1 MTLGLLSIHFEI
13 HQLAVHGRSRFKCI
27 LLQPPTSPFIRS
39 ARPLHKGLIT
49 MPELNAKVTRTLNK
63 TTPGLQIW
71 RIENMEMVPIPPKT
85 YGNFYEG
92 DAYLLLST
100 HKTGNSFS
108 YDIHYWLGTS
118 STVDEQ
124 GAAAIY
130 TTQMDDYLGGV
141 AVQHREAQGYE
152 SEVFR
157 GYFKHGLI
165 YKKGG
170 VASGMKHV
178 ETNTY
183 NVQRLLHVKGKKN
196 VVAGEVE
203 MSWHSFNRGD
213 VFLLDLGKLIIQ
225 WNGPESNRMERL
237 KGMNLAK
244 DIRDHERGGRAQVGV
259 VDGEAEDASPG
270 LMKVLTYVLGQKTEI
285 KPAIADAVVDQK
297 MKSSLK
303 LYHVCDV
310 EGNLLI
316 QEVATQPLTQDL
328 LNHEDC
334 YILDQCGVRI
344 FVWKGRNSSKEEKQ
358 QAMSR
363 ALGFIKAKNYPPTTG
378 VETEN
383 DGSESAVFKQLFQ
396 KWTVTNQTVGFG
408 KTSSVG
414 KIAKVEQ
421 VKFDA
426 TTLHAKPEM
435 AAQNRMVDD
444 GSGEAQVW
452 RIENLELVPV
462 ESRWLGH
469 FYSGDCYLILYKYQI
484 YNKIH
489 YIIYVWQGRHASQDE
504 ITASAYQAV
513 ILDQQYNNEPVQ
525 VRVTMGKEPAHLMAI
540 FKGRMVVYAGGTSRA
555 GNTDPVPSIR
565 LFQVHGTNE
574 FNTKAFEVSPCA
586 ASLNSNDVFILKS
599 QTCCYLWYGKGCS
612 GDEREMAKTVAD
624 LLSKTEKVVVAEG
637 QEPAEFWLALGG
649 KTQYSNN
656 KRLQEETLS
665 IMPRLFECSNKTGTF
680 LATEIPNFTQ
690 DDLEEDDVFLLDVWD
705 QVFFWIGKES
715 NQTEKEA
722 AAVTAQ
728 EYLRSH
734 PSGRDLATPIV
745 IVKQGCEPPTF
756 TGWFLAWD
764 PLKWTGKKTYEEL
777 KAELGDDSV
786 LSDLTSELLEAK
798 EMFTADTNFA
808 ETFTADAN
816 FAKLPVGTDFAKLSV
831 GTNFAKLPVGTY
843 PPEQLVNQSAEEL
856 PKDVDPS
863 RKEDYLSEDDFSTI
877 FGMSRQEYAT
887 LPQWKQQALKK
898 DKGLF

>member
-1 MTLGLLSIHFEI
+1 
-13 HQLAVHGRSRFKCI
+13 
-27 LLQPPTSPFIRS
+27 
-39 ARPLHKGLIT
+39 
-49 MPELNAKVTRTLNK
+49 MPELNAKVTKTLNK

-71 RIENMEMVPIPPKT
+71 RIENMEMVPVPPKT

-92 DAYLLLST
+92 DAYVLLST

-108 YDIHYWLGTS
+108 YDIHYWLGSSS
-118 STVDEQ
+118 STDEQ

-130 TTQMDDYLGGV
+130 TTQIDDHLGGI
-141 AVQHREAQGYE
+141 AVQHREVQGYE

-157 GYFKHGLI
+157 GYFRNGLI

-170 VASGMKHV
+170 VASGMKHI

-183 NVQRLLHVKGKKN
+183 NVQRLLHVKGKKH
-196 VVAGEVE
+196 VAAGEVE
-203 MSWHSFNRGD
+203 MSWSSFNQGD

-244 DIRDHERGGRAQVGV
+244 DIRDHERGGRAQIGV

-270 LMKVLTYVLGQKTEI
+270 LMKVLTYVLGPKKEI
-285 KPAIADAVVDQK
+285 QPAIPDAVVEQK
-297 MKSSLK
+297 LKSSLK
-303 LYHVCDV
+303 LYHVSDV

-316 QEVATQPLTQDL
+316 QEVAVQPLTQDL
-328 LNHEDC
+328 LKHEDC

-344 FVWKGRNSSKEEKQ
+344 YVWKGRRSSQEEKQ
-358 QAMSR
+358 QAMTR
-363 ALGFIKAKNYPPTTG
+363 ALGFIKAKNYPPSIG

-396 KWTVTNQTVGFG
+396 KWTVPSQTVGFG

-414 KIAKVEQ
+414 KVAKVEQ

-435 AAQNRMVDD
+435 AAQHRMVDD

-469 FYSGDCYLILYKYQI
+469 FYSGDCYLILYKYQV

-489 YIIYVWQGRHASQDE
+489 YIIYIWQGRHASQDE

-525 VRVTMGKEPAHLMAI
+525 VRVTMGKEPVHLMAI

-555 GNTDPVPSIR
+555 GNTDPVPSTR

-574 FNTKAFEVSPCA
+574 YNTKAFEVPPRA
-586 ASLNSNDVFILKS
+586 TSLNSNDVFILKS

-612 GDEREMAKTVAD
+612 GDEREMAKSVSD
-624 LLSKTEKVVVAEG
+624 LLSKTEKVVIAEG

-649 KTQYSNN
+649 KTQYANN

-665 IMPRLFECSNKTGTF
+665 VTPRLFQCSNKTGTF
-680 LATEIPNFTQ
+680 LATEISNFTQ
-690 DDLEEDDVFLLDVWD
+690 DDLEDDDVFLLDVWD
-705 QVFFWIGKES
+705 QVFFWIGKEA
-715 NQTEKEA
+715 NETEKEA
-722 AAVTAQ
+722 AAVTVQ

-734 PSGRDLATPIV
+734 PSSRDLDTPIV
-745 IVKQGCEPPTF
+745 VVKQGCEPPTF

-764 PLKWTGKKTYEEL
+764 TLKWTDKKSYEEL
-777 KAELGDDSV
+777 KAELGDDNS
-786 LSDLTSELLEAK
+786 LSELTSEIVEAK
-798 EMFTADTNFA
+798 EVFTANTS
-808 ETFTADAN
+808 
-816 FAKLPVGTDFAKLSV
+816 FAKLSI
-831 GTNFAKLPVGTY
+831 ATY
-843 PPEQLVNQSAEEL
+843 PPEQLVNKPAEEL
-856 PKDVDPS
+856 PKDVNPS
-863 RKEDYLSEDDFSTI
+863 RKEDYLSEEDFI
-877 FGMSRQEYAT
+877 AVFGVSRQDYAT

-898 DKGLF
+898 EKGLF

>member
-1 MTLGLLSIHFEI
+1 
-13 HQLAVHGRSRFKCI
+13 
-27 LLQPPTSPFIRS
+27 
-39 ARPLHKGLIT
+39 
-49 MPELNAKVTRTLNK
+49 MPELNAKVTKTLNK

-71 RIENMEMVPIPPKT
+71 RIENMEMVPVPPKT

-92 DAYLLLST
+92 DAYVLLST

-108 YDIHYWLGTS
+108 YDIHYWLGSSS
-118 STVDEQ
+118 STDEQ

-130 TTQMDDYLGGV
+130 TTQIDDHLGGI
-141 AVQHREAQGYE
+141 AVQHREVQGYE

-157 GYFKHGLI
+157 GYFRNGLI

-170 VASGMKHV
+170 VASGMKHI

-183 NVQRLLHVKGKKN
+183 NVQRLLHVKGKKH
-196 VVAGEVE
+196 VAAGEVE
-203 MSWHSFNRGD
+203 MSWSSFNQGD

-244 DIRDHERGGRAQVGV
+244 DIRDHERGGRAQIGV

-270 LMKVLTYVLGQKTEI
+270 LMKVLTYVLGPKKEI
-285 KPAIADAVVDQK
+285 QPAIPDAVVEQK
-297 MKSSLK
+297 LKSSLK
-303 LYHVCDV
+303 LYHVSDV

-316 QEVATQPLTQDL
+316 QEVAVQPLTQDL
-328 LNHEDC
+328 LKHEDC

-344 FVWKGRNSSKEEKQ
+344 YVWKGRRSSQEEKQ
-358 QAMSR
+358 QAMTR
-363 ALGFIKAKNYPPTTG
+363 ALGFIKAKNYPPSIG

-396 KWTVTNQTVGFG
+396 KWTVPSQTVGFG

-414 KIAKVEQ
+414 KVAKVEQ

-435 AAQNRMVDD
+435 AAQHRMVDD

-469 FYSGDCYLILYKYQI
+469 FYSGDCYLILYKYQV

-489 YIIYVWQGRHASQDE
+489 YIIYIWQGRHASQDE

-525 VRVTMGKEPAHLMAI
+525 VRVTMGKEPVHLMAI

-555 GNTDPVPSIR
+555 GNTDPVPSTR

-574 FNTKAFEVSPCA
+574 YNTKAFEVPPRA
-586 ASLNSNDVFILKS
+586 TSLNSNDVFILKS

-612 GDEREMAKTVAD
+612 GDEREMAKSVSD
-624 LLSKTEKVVVAEG
+624 LLSKTEKVVIAEG

-649 KTQYSNN
+649 KTQYANN

-665 IMPRLFECSNKTGTF
+665 VTPRLFQCSNKTGTF
-680 LATEIPNFTQ
+680 LATEISNFTQ
-690 DDLEEDDVFLLDVWD
+690 DDLEDDDVFLLDVWD
-705 QVFFWIGKES
+705 QVFFWIGKEA
-715 NQTEKEA
+715 NETEKEA
-722 AAVTAQ
+722 AAVTVQ

-734 PSGRDLATPIV
+734 PSSRDLDTPIV
-745 IVKQGCEPPTF
+745 VVKQGCEPPTF

-764 PLKWTGKKTYEEL
+764 TLKWTDKKSYEEL
-777 KAELGDDSV
+777 KAELGDDNS
-786 LSDLTSELLEAK
+786 LSELTS
-798 EMFTADTNFA
+798 
-808 ETFTADAN
+808 
-816 FAKLPVGTDFAKLSV
+816 
-831 GTNFAKLPVGTY
+831 
-843 PPEQLVNQSAEEL
+843 
-856 PKDVDPS
+856 
-863 RKEDYLSEDDFSTI
+863 DYLSEEDFI
-877 FGMSRQEYAT
+877 AVFGVSRQDYAT

-898 DKGLF
+898 EKGLF

>member
-1 MTLGLLSIHFEI
+1 MALEGF
-13 HQLAVHGRSRFKCI
+13 
-27 LLQPPTSPFIRS
+27 
-39 ARPLHKGLIT
+39 HK
-49 MPELNAKVTRTLNK
+49 
-63 TTPGLQIW
+63 W
-71 RIENMEMVPIPPKT
+71 NMEMVPVPPKA

-92 DAYLLLST
+92 DAYVLLST
-100 HKTGNSFS
+100 HKTGNNFS
-108 YDIHYWLGTS
+108 YDIHFWLGS
-118 STVDEQ
+118 SSSLDEQ

-130 TTQMDDYLGGV
+130 STQMDDHLGGV
-141 AVQHREAQGYE
+141 AVQHREVQGYE

-157 GYFKHGLI
+157 GYFRNGLI

-183 NVQRLLHVKGKKN
+183 NVQRLLIVKGKKN
-196 VVAGEVE
+196 VVAAEVE
-203 MSWHSFNRGD
+203 MSWSSFNQGD

-237 KGMNLAK
+237 KGMNVAK
-244 DIRDHERGGRAQVGV
+244 DIRDHERGGRAQIGV
-259 VDGEAEDASPG
+259 VDGEAEADSPG
-270 LMKVLTYVLGQKTEI
+270 LMKVLTYVLGPKPEI
-285 KPAIADAVVDQK
+285 QPASPDAVVDQK
-297 MKSSLK
+297 MVSALK
-303 LYHVCDV
+303 LYHVSDV

-316 QEVATQPLTQDL
+316 REVATRPLTQDL
-328 LNHEDC
+328 LNPEDC
-334 YILDQCGVRI
+334 YILDQCGIRI
-344 FVWKGRNSSKEEKQ
+344 YVWKGRNASKEEKQ
-358 QAMSR
+358 QAMTR

-396 KWTVTNQTVGFG
+396 KWTVHNQTVGFG

-435 AAQNRMVDD
+435 AAQHRMVDD

-469 FYSGDCYLILYKYQI
+469 FYSGDCYLILYKYEI

-489 YIIYVWQGRHASQDE
+489 YIIYIWQGRHASQDE

-525 VRVTMGKEPAHLMAI
+525 VRVTMGKEPGHLMAI
-540 FKGRMVVYAGGTSRA
+540 FKGHMVVYSGGTSRA
-555 GNTDPVPSIR
+555 GNTDPVPPTR

-574 FNTKAFEVSPCA
+574 YNTKAFEVPPRA
-586 ASLNSNDVFILKS
+586 TSLNSNDVFILRT

-612 GDEREMAKTVAD
+612 GDEREMAKSVAD
-624 LLSKTEKVVVAEG
+624 LLSKTEKVVIAEG
-637 QEPAEFWLALGG
+637 QEPSEFWLALGG
-649 KTQYSNN
+649 KTQYANS

-665 IMPRLFECSNKTGTF
+665 ITPRLFECSNKTGTF

-690 DDLEEDDVFLLDVWD
+690 DDLEEGDVFLLDVWD
-705 QVFFWIGKES
+705 QVFFWIGKEA
-715 NQTEKEA
+715 NETEKEA
-722 AAVTAQ
+722 AAITAQ

-734 PSGRDLATPIV
+734 PSGRDLDTPIV

-756 TGWFLAWD
+756 IGWFLAWD
-764 PLKWTGKKTYEEL
+764 PLKWTDKKTYEEL
-777 KAELGDDSV
+777 KAELGDDMS
-786 LSDLTSELLEAK
+786 LGELTSEIVEAR
-798 EMFTADTNFA
+798 EVFTANT
-808 ETFTADAN
+808 T
-816 FAKLPVGTDFAKLSV
+816 FAKLSI
-831 GTNFAKLPVGTY
+831 GTY
-843 PPEQLVNQSAEEL
+843 PPDQLVNKSVEEL
-856 PKDVDPS
+856 PKDVDPN
-863 RKEDYLSEDDFSTI
+863 RKEDYLSEEDFITV
-877 FGMSRQEYAT
+877 FGVSRQEYAT
-887 LPQWKQQALKK
+887 LPQWKQQVLKK
-898 DKGLF
+898 QKGLF

>member
-1 MTLGLLSIHFEI
+1 MEKAGGIQHRGKEGTKVIPELALFRYGLSLRCC
-13 HQLAVHGRSRFKCI
+13 V
-27 LLQPPTSPFIRS
+27 PTKQTPQIS
-39 ARPLHKGLIT
+39 ARSLHKGLIT
-49 MPELNAKVTRTLNK
+49 MPELNAKVTKTLNK

-71 RIENMEMVPIPPKT
+71 RIENMEMVPVPPKA

-92 DAYLLLST
+92 DAYVLLST
-100 HKTGNSFS
+100 RKTGSSFS
-108 YDIHYWLGTS
+108 YDIHYWLGNS
-118 STVDEQ
+118 SSLDEQ

-130 TTQMDDYLGGV
+130 STQMDDHLGGV
-141 AVQHREAQGYE
+141 AVQHREVQGYE

-157 GYFKHGLI
+157 GYFRNGLI

-183 NVQRLLHVKGKKN
+183 NVQRLLMVKGKKN
-196 VVAGEVE
+196 VVAAEVE
-203 MSWHSFNRGD
+203 MSWSSFNQGD

-237 KGMNLAK
+237 KGMNVAK
-244 DIRDHERGGRAQVGV
+244 DIRDHERGGRAQIGV
-259 VDGEAEDASPG
+259 VDGEAEAASPG
-270 LMKVLTYVLGQKTEI
+270 LMKVLTYVLGPKKEI
-285 KPAIADAVVDQK
+285 QPSIPDAVVDQK
-297 MKSSLK
+297 LKTSLK
-303 LYHVCDV
+303 LYHVSDV

-316 QEVATQPLTQDL
+316 QEVATRPLTQDL
-328 LNHEDC
+328 LNHEEC

-344 FVWKGRNSSKEEKQ
+344 YVWKGRNCSKEEKQ
-358 QAMSR
+358 EAMTR

-396 KWTVTNQTVGFG
+396 KWTVPNQTVGFG

-414 KIAKVEQ
+414 KVAKVEQ

-435 AAQNRMVDD
+435 AAQHRMVDD
-444 GSGEAQVW
+444 GSGEVQVW

-469 FYSGDCYLILYKYQI
+469 FYSGDCYLVLYTYQI

-489 YIIYVWQGRHASQDE
+489 YIIYIWQGRHASQDE

-540 FKGRMVVYAGGTSRA
+540 FKGRMVVYMGGTSRA

-574 FNTKAFEVSPCA
+574 YNTKAFEVPPRA
-586 ASLNSNDVFILKS
+586 ISLNSNDVFILKS

-612 GDEREMAKTVAD
+612 GDEREMAKSVAD
-624 LLSKTEKVVVAEG
+624 LLSRTEKVVIAEG
-637 QEPAEFWLALGG
+637 QEPTEFWLALGG
-649 KTQYSNN
+649 KTQYANN

-690 DDLEEDDVFLLDVWD
+690 DDLEDDDVFLLDVWD
-705 QVFFWIGKES
+705 QVFFWIGKEA
-715 NQTEKEA
+715 NEVEKEA
-722 AAVTAQ
+722 AAITAQ

-734 PSGRDLATPIV
+734 PSGRDLDTPIV

-764 PLKWTGKKTYEEL
+764 PLKWTDKKTYEEL
-777 KAELGDDSV
+777 KAELGDDSS
-786 LSDLTSELLEAK
+786 LSELTSEIVEAK
-798 EMFTADTNFA
+798 EIFTANT
-808 ETFTADAN
+808 T
-816 FAKLPVGTDFAKLSV
+816 FAKLS
-831 GTNFAKLPVGTY
+831 VGTY
-843 PPEQLVNQSAEEL
+843 PPEQLVNMPAEEL
-856 PKDVDPS
+856 PKDVNPS
-863 RKEDYLSEDDFSTI
+863 RKEDYLSEEDFITV
-877 FGMSRQEYAT
+877 FGVSRQDYAT

-898 DKGLF
+898 EKGLF

>member
-1 MTLGLLSIHFEI
+1 
-13 HQLAVHGRSRFKCI
+13 
-27 LLQPPTSPFIRS
+27 
-39 ARPLHKGLIT
+39 
-49 MPELNAKVTRTLNK
+49 MPELNAKVTKTLNK

-71 RIENMEMVPIPPKT
+71 RIENMEMVPVPPKT

-92 DAYLLLST
+92 DAYVLLST
-100 HKTGNSFS
+100 HKTWNNFS
-108 YDIHYWLGTS
+108 YDIHYWLGNS
-118 STVDEQ
+118 SSVDEQ

-130 TTQMDDYLGGV
+130 TTQMDDHLGGT
-141 AVQHREAQGYE
+141 AVQHREAQGHE

-157 GYFKHGLI
+157 GYFRNGLI

-196 VVAGEVE
+196 VVAAEVE
-203 MSWHSFNRGD
+203 MSWSSFNQGD

-237 KGMNLAK
+237 KGMTLGK
-244 DIRDHERGGRAQVGV
+244 DIRDHERGGRAQIGV
-259 VDGEAEDASPG
+259 VDGEAEAASPG
-270 LMKVLTYVLGQKTEI
+270 LMKVLTYVLGQKKEI
-285 KPAIADAVVDQK
+285 QPAIPDAVVDQK
-297 MKSSLK
+297 LKSSLK
-303 LYHVCDV
+303 LYHVSDV

-316 QEVATQPLTQDL
+316 QEVAIQPLTQDL

-344 FVWKGRNSSKEEKQ
+344 YVWKGRNSSKEEKQ
-358 QAMSR
+358 QAMTR

-396 KWTVTNQTVGFG
+396 RWTVPNQTAGFG

-414 KIAKVEQ
+414 KVAKVEQ

-435 AAQNRMVDD
+435 AAQHRMVDD
-444 GSGEAQVW
+444 GSGEVQVW
-452 RIENLELVPV
+452 RIENLELMPV

-469 FYSGDCYLILYKYQI
+469 FYSGDCYLILYKYQV

-489 YIIYVWQGRHASQDE
+489 YIIYIWQGRHASQDE

-525 VRVTMGKEPAHLMAI
+525 VRVTMGKEPVHLMAI

-555 GNTDPVPSIR
+555 GNTDPAPSTR

-574 FNTKAFEVSPCA
+574 YNTKAFEVAPRA
-586 ASLNSNDVFILKS
+586 TSLNSNDVFLLKS

-612 GDEREMAKTVAD
+612 GDEREMAKAVAD
-624 LLSKTEKVVVAEG
+624 LLSKMEKVVIAEG

-649 KTQYSNN
+649 KTQYANN

-705 QVFFWIGKES
+705 QVFFWIGKEA
-715 NQTEKEA
+715 NEAEKEA
-722 AAVTAQ
+722 AVITAQ
-728 EYLRSH
+728 EYLHSH
-734 PSGRDLATPIV
+734 PSGRDLDTPVV

-764 PLKWTGKKTYEEL
+764 SLKWTDKKTYEEL
-777 KAELGDDSV
+777 KAELGDDSS
-786 LSDLTSELLEAK
+786 LSDLTSVSVTEI
-798 EMFTADTNFA
+798 FTAN
-808 ETFTADAN
+808 
-816 FAKLPVGTDFAKLSV
+816 
-831 GTNFAKLPVGTY
+831 TNFAKLSIGTY
-843 PPEQLVNQSAEEL
+843 PPEQLVNKPAEEL
-856 PKDVDPS
+856 PKDVNPS
-863 RKEDYLSEDDFSTI
+863 RKEDYLSEEDFVTI
-877 FGMSRQEYAT
+877 FGVSRQDFAT

-898 DKGLF
+898 EKGLF